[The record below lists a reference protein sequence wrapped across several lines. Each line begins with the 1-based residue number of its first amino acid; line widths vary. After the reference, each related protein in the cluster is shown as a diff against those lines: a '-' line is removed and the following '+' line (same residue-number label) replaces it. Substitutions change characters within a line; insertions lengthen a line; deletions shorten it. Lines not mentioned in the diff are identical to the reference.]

1 MTSEHTFTLWTT
13 ALSALPT
20 IVFTGVIAYWTWR
33 RDQER
38 IIVQKSPQYWN
49 TLDGTQ
55 PDAAL
60 CGVGVVVTNL
70 SLFPVRITG
79 LGFLID
85 GKKSFPL
92 DREKHKVQWSPE
104 IASHARMV
112 VYAEEG
118 EWKQL
123 VNILGNRGRVNDWN
137 FVAIANTETGRRFA
151 SNRFSVRVFR
161 PLKIL
166 WRWLRRKTGRSASS
180 LE

>member
-70 SLFPVRITG
+70 SLFPVRIT
-79 LGFLID
+79 LMARNHSRSTA
-85 GKKSFPL
+85 KSI
-92 DREKHKVQWSPE
+92 KC
-104 IASHARMV
+104 
-112 VYAEEG
+112 
-118 EWKQL
+118 
-123 VNILGNRGRVNDWN
+123 NGRQ
-137 FVAIANTETGRRFA
+137 
-151 SNRFSVRVFR
+151 
-161 PLKIL
+161 K
-166 WRWLRRKTGRSASS
+166 
-180 LE
+180 